1 MKETVTE
8 SRFIQAFQTLRPDNF
23 SRAGLSALFKHLEEL
38 ERDLGEETDLDVI
51 ALCCDWTEYANPIEA
66 AEAYGWEAPE
76 VEEGEERDDTSDRKA
91 LEFLQ
96 VEFLQDQ
103 THVVEFDGGVL
114 VLNF

>member
-8 SRFIQAFQTLRPDNF
+8 SRFLEVFRQVRPNQF
-23 SRAGLSALFKHLEEL
+23 SRPALAALFDYLSEL
-38 ERDLGEETDLDVI
+38 ERELGEETEFDPI
-51 ALCCDWTEYANPIEA
+51 GLCCEWTEYRDAIEA

-76 VEEGEERDDTSDRKA
+76 IPEGEERDDTSDRKA

-96 VEFLQDQ
+96 DQ
-103 THVVEFDGGVL
+103 THVVEFEGGIL